1 MLAQPARFAT
11 AGRWAGLQSA
21 LFQRIGLP
29 PYQGYPDIPVLFAHG
44 RSSMNPS
51 DSRDSDLMASV
62 GIGQP
67 VPRREDAILVQG
79 HGRYTDDLSVERQL
93 FAAFVRSPHA
103 HGHLRD
109 LDLAEARAMKGVVA
123 IYTAADLDGHGYNPI
138 ATPIAVPGRDGAP
151 MKRPQRAALAA
162 DKVRFVGDPVAMV
175 VARTADQARSA
186 AEAVRLDID
195 ILPAVTDA
203 EQALGADAPQ
213 LYDDVAGNLIV
224 DFQSGDGEKV
234 AAAFAGAAHIARVRI
249 VNNRVVVN
257 PIEPRS
263 AIASFDG
270 KSKRYTL
277 HAPSQGAFGMRNNL
291 AAAMGVK
298 PAGLR
303 LVTGHVGGSFGMKAS
318 VFPEYVTLL
327 HAARMLKRPVKWTD
341 QRSESF
347 VSDHHGRDMVF
358 EAELALDARGRFLAT
373 RFTGVANMGA
383 YLTPVGA
390 MMPTANIGKNSVGM
404 YRTPLVEVRTRCAV
418 TNTPPIGAYRGAG
431 RPEGNYFMER
441 LIDTAARD
449 MGIDSA
455 SLRRR
460 NLIPPARLP
469 WATPVGTVYDSGD
482 FPALFERALEASD
495 WKGYTGR
502 LRASRKAGLLRG
514 RGIGCYLEV
523 TAPPTNEMGGI
534 HFEPDGSVSIVTGT
548 LDYGQ
553 GHWTPFAQLLTSQL
567 GVPFAAIKLVQGDS
581 DRLIAGGGTGGSK
594 SLMASGS
601 AIIEASELVIEKGK
615 LLAGHFLEANT
626 ADIEFANGRFTV
638 IGTDRSIK
646 IMDIAARLRGGAAV
660 PPDLPQSLDVDHVF
674 KAAPSAYPNG
684 CHVAEVEI
692 DPETGHVEVARYVMI
707 NDFGTVVNPMIV
719 EGQLHGGV
727 VQGIGQALFERT
739 VYDDSG
745 QLLTGSYMDY
755 ALPRAADVPFF
766 SFVSR
771 GVPTL
776 NNRVG
781 AKGCGEAGCAGSLP
795 SVMNAVVDALAPYG
809 ITHLDMPATPQAVWR
824 AVQSG
829 RIG

>member
-1 MLAQPARFAT
+1 MNSRFSLDGQA
-11 AGRWAGLQSA
+11 AAA
-21 LFQRIGLP
+21 
-29 PYQGYPDIPVLFAHG
+29 
-44 RSSMNPS
+44 
-51 DSRDSDLMASV
+51 V

-67 VPRREDAILVQG
+67 VPRREDEILVQG
-79 HGRYTDDLSVERQL
+79 QGRYTDDLSIEKQL

-103 HGHLRD
+103 HGRLRAVHTD
-109 LDLAEARAMKGVVA
+109 DARAMKGVVA
-123 IYTAADLDGHGYNPI
+123 VYTAADLEGHGYNAI
-138 ATPIAVPGRDGAP
+138 LTAMDVPGRDGQP
-151 MKRPQRAALAA
+151 MHKPQRAALAA
-162 DKVRFVGDPVAMV
+162 DKVRFVGDPVALV
-175 VARTADQARSA
+175 VARSAVQARDA
-186 AEAVRLDID
+186 AEAVGLDIEV
-195 ILPAVTDA
+195 LPAVTEA
-203 EQALGADAPQ
+203 EEALQPEAPQ
-213 LYDDVAGNLIV
+213 LYDDIAGNLIV
-224 DFQSGDGEKV
+224 DYRFGDGEKV
-234 AAAFAGAAHIARVRI
+234 AAAFASAAHVTRLRLI
-249 VNNRVVVN
+249 NNRVVVN
-257 PIEPRS
+257 PIEPRT
-263 AIASFDG
+263 AIASFDAR
-270 KSKRYTL
+270 SRRYTL

-291 AAAMGVK
+291 AAAMGVTR
-298 PAGLR
+298 ADLR
-303 LVTGHVGGSFGMKAS
+303 LVTGHVGGSFGMKSA
-318 VFPEYVTLL
+318 VFPEYVALL
-327 HAARMLKRPVKWTD
+327 HAARMVKRPVKWTD

-390 MMPTANIGKNSVGM
+390 MMPTGNVGKNSVGM
-404 YRTPLVEVRTRCAV
+404 YRTPLVEIRTRCAV

-441 LIDTAARD
+441 LIDMAARE
-449 MGIDSA
+449 MGIDRV

-460 NLIPPARLP
+460 NLIPPAELP

-482 FPALFERALEASD
+482 FPALFERALEAAD
-495 WKGYTGR
+495 WKGYAAR
-502 LRASRKAGLLRG
+502 QKASRRAGLLRG

-523 TAPPTNEMGGI
+523 TAPPSNEMGGI
-534 HFEPDGSVSIVTGT
+534 HFAPDGGVDIVTGT

-567 GVPFAAIKLVQGDS
+567 GVPFDRIRLVQGDS

-601 AIIEASELVIEKGK
+601 AIIEASELVIEKGR
-615 LLAGHFLEANT
+615 LLASHFLEAGT
-626 ADIEFANGRFTV
+626 EDIEFAAGRFGV
-638 IGTDRSIK
+638 VGTDRSIG
-646 IMDIAARLRGGAAV
+646 IMDIATRLRGGAAL
-660 PPDLPQSLDVDHVF
+660 PAELPQSLDVDHVF

-692 DPETGHVEVARYVMI
+692 DPETGHATIARYVMV
-707 NDFGTVVNPMIV
+707 NDFGTIVNPMIV
-719 EGQLHGGV
+719 EGQLHGGI

-766 SFVSR
+766 AFESQAM
-771 GVPTL
+771 PTL

-795 SVMNAVVDALAPYG
+795 SVMNAVVDALTPYG
-809 ITHLDMPATPQAVWR
+809 IRHLDMPATPQAVWQAIR
-824 AVQSG
+824 SRRIKAVA
-829 RIG
+829 

>member
-1 MLAQPARFAT
+1 
-11 AGRWAGLQSA
+11 
-21 LFQRIGLP
+21 
-29 PYQGYPDIPVLFAHG
+29 
-44 RSSMNPS
+44 MNSHVTPGNS
-51 DSRDSDLMASV
+51 LEVSV
-62 GIGQP
+62 GIGQR
-67 VPRREDAILVQG
+67 VPRQEDAILVQG
-79 HGRYTDDLSVERQL
+79 QGSYTDDLSFERQL

-103 HGHLRD
+103 HGHLRTVD
-109 LDLAEARAMKGVVA
+109 ATEARGLKGVVA
-123 IYTAADLDGHGYNPI
+123 IYTAGDLDGQGYNAILSPSD
-138 ATPIAVPGRDGAP
+138 VPGRDGTTMSKP
-151 MKRPQRAALAA
+151 TRAALAA

-175 VARTADQARSA
+175 VARTADQARTA
-186 AEAVRLDID
+186 AEAVRLEID

-203 EQALGADAPQ
+203 EDALAADAPQ

-224 DFQSGDGEKV
+224 DYQFGDGEKV
-234 AAAFAGAAHIARVRI
+234 AAAFAGAAHVARLRI

-257 PIEPRS
+257 PIEPRT

-270 KSKRYTL
+270 KAKRYTL

-298 PAGLR
+298 PAAMR
-303 LVTGHVGGSFGMKAS
+303 LVTGHVGGSFGMKSA
-318 VFPEYVTLL
+318 VFPEYVALL

-341 QRSESF
+341 HRSESF

-358 EAELALDARGRFLAT
+358 EAELALDARGHFLAT

-383 YLTPVGA
+383 YLSPVGA
-390 MMPTANIGKNSVGM
+390 LMPTGNVGKNSVGM

-441 LIDTAARD
+441 LIDTAARE
-449 MGIDSA
+449 MRIDKA

-460 NLIPPARLP
+460 NLVPPKKLP
-469 WATPVGTVYDSGD
+469 WATPLGTVYDSGD
-482 FPALFERALEASD
+482 FPGLFERALKAAD
-495 WKGYTGR
+495 WKGYAGR
-502 LRASRKAGLLRG
+502 QKESRKAGLLRG

-523 TAPPTNEMGGI
+523 TAPPANEMGGI
-534 HFEPDGSVSIVTGT
+534 HFAPDGSVSIVTGT

-553 GHWTPFAQLLTSQL
+553 GHWTPFAQILTSHL
-567 GVPFAAIKLVQGDS
+567 GVPFDRIRLVQGDS

-615 LLAGHFLEANT
+615 LLAGHFLEANV
-626 ADIEFANGRFTV
+626 ADIEFVAGRFSV
-638 IGTDRSIK
+638 VGTDRSIE
-646 IMDIAARLRGGAAV
+646 IMEMAARLRRGGGV
-660 PPDLPQSLDVDHVF
+660 PAELPQSLDVDHVF

-684 CHVAEVEI
+684 CHIAEVEV
-692 DPETGHVEVARYVMI
+692 DPETGHVAIARYVMV
-707 NDFGTVVNPMIV
+707 NDFGTLVNPMIV

-739 VYDDSG
+739 VYDESG

-766 SFVSR
+766 SFASQ
-771 GVPTL
+771 GVPTP

-795 SVMNAVVDALAPYG
+795 SVMNALIDALAPYG
-809 ITHLDMPATPQAVWR
+809 VTHLDMPATPQAVWR
-824 AVQSG
+824 AIRSG
-829 RIG
+829 QIESAA

>member
-1 MLAQPARFAT
+1 
-11 AGRWAGLQSA
+11 
-21 LFQRIGLP
+21 
-29 PYQGYPDIPVLFAHG
+29 
-44 RSSMNPS
+44 
-51 DSRDSDLMASV
+51 MASFA
-62 GIGQP
+62 IGQP
-67 VPRREDAILVQG
+67 VPRKEDEILVQG
-79 HGRYTDDLSVERQL
+79 QGQYTDDLSLERQL

-103 HGHLRD
+103 HGHLRAVD
-109 LDLAEARAMKGVVA
+109 TADAQAMKGVVA
-123 IYTAADLDGHGYNPI
+123 IYTGADLTGQGYKAI
-138 ATPIAVPGRDGAP
+138 ITPLNVPGRDGAS
-151 MKRPQRAALAA
+151 MKTPERAALAT
-162 DKVRFVGDPVAMV
+162 DKVRFVGDPIAIV
-175 VARTADQARSA
+175 VAHTADQARNA
-186 AEAVRLDID
+186 AEAVGLDID
-195 ILPAVTDA
+195 VLPAVTDA
-203 EQALGADAPQ
+203 EQALGIEAPQ
-213 LYDDVAGNLIV
+213 LYNDLAGNLIV
-224 DFQSGDGEKV
+224 DFQFGDSNKV
-234 AAAFAGAAHIARVRI
+234 AAAFTEAAHITRLRI

-257 PIEPRS
+257 PIEPR
-263 AIASFDG
+263 AALASFDG

-298 PAGLR
+298 PAELR

-318 VFPEYVTLL
+318 VFPEYVVLL

-390 MMPTANIGKNSVGM
+390 IMPTSNIGKNSVGM

-441 LIDTAARD
+441 LIDTAARE

-460 NLIPPARLP
+460 NLVSPAKLP
-469 WATPVGTVYDSGD
+469 WATPMGTIYDSGD

-495 WKGYTGR
+495 WKGYPAR
-502 LRASRKAGLLRG
+502 LKASRKAGLLRG
-514 RGIGCYLEV
+514 RGIGCFLEV
-523 TAPPTNEMGGI
+523 TAPPSNEMGGI

-567 GVPFAAIKLVQGDS
+567 GVPFEQIKLVQGDS

-601 AIIEASELVIEKGK
+601 AIIEASDLVIEKGK
-615 LLAGHFLEANT
+615 LLAGHFLEANV
-626 ADIEFANGRFTV
+626 ADIAFAAGQFTV
-638 IGTDRSIK
+638 VGTDRSIG
-646 IMDIAARLRGGAAV
+646 IMDIAARLQGGAAV
-660 PPDLPQSLDVDHVF
+660 APDLPQSLDVDHVF
-674 KAAPSAYPNG
+674 NAAPSAYPNG
-684 CHVAEVEI
+684 CHIAEVEI
-692 DPETGHVEVARYVMI
+692 DPETGHVEVARYVMV
-707 NDFGTVVNPMIV
+707 NDFGTVVNPMLV
-719 EGQLHGGV
+719 EGQLHGGI

-739 VYDDSG
+739 VYDESG
-745 QLLTGSYMDY
+745 QLMTGSYMDY
-755 ALPRAADVPFF
+755 ALPRAEDVPFF
-766 SFVSR
+766 SFESQ
-771 GVPTL
+771 GMPTQ

-809 ITHLDMPATPQAVWR
+809 ITHLDMPATPQEVWR
-824 AVQSG
+824 VIQSG
-829 RIG
+829 KSFRQNSPPATAT

>member
-1 MLAQPARFAT
+1 
-11 AGRWAGLQSA
+11 
-21 LFQRIGLP
+21 
-29 PYQGYPDIPVLFAHG
+29 
-44 RSSMNPS
+44 
-51 DSRDSDLMASV
+51 
-62 GIGQP
+62 
-67 VPRREDAILVQG
+67 VPRKEDAILVLGQG
-79 HGRYTDDLSVERQL
+79 GYTDDLSVERQL

-103 HGHLRD
+103 HGNLRAVD
-109 LDLAEARAMKGVVA
+109 AADARSMKGVVA
-123 IYTAADLDGHGYNPI
+123 VYTAVDLDNHGYNAI
-138 ATPIAVPGRDGAP
+138 LTPIDVPGHNDSS
-151 MKRPQRAALAA
+151 MKKPQRAALAA
-162 DKVRFVGDPVAMV
+162 DKVRFVGDPVAV
-175 VARTADQARSA
+175 IVARTADQARNA
-186 AEAVRLDID
+186 AEVVRLDID

-203 EQALGADAPQ
+203 EMALSTDAPQ

-224 DFQSGDGEKV
+224 DFQFGDSGKV
-234 AAAFAGAAHIARVRI
+234 TTAFAEAAHVTRLRI
-249 VNNRVVVN
+249 VNNRVIVN

-298 PAGLR
+298 PADMR

-318 VFPEYVTLL
+318 VFPEYVVLL
-327 HAARMLKRPVKWTD
+327 HAARMLKRPVRWTD
-341 QRSESF
+341 QRSETF

-390 MMPTANIGKNSVGM
+390 LMPTSNVGKNSVGM

-441 LIDTAARD
+441 LIDTAARE
-449 MGIDSA
+449 MGIDPA

-460 NLIPPARLP
+460 NLISPAKLP
-469 WATPVGTVYDSGD
+469 WATPMGTIYDSGD
-482 FPALFERALEASD
+482 FPALFERALDAAD
-495 WKGYTGR
+495 WKGYSAR
-502 LRASRKAGLLRG
+502 LKASRKAGLLRG

-523 TAPPTNEMGGI
+523 TAPPSNEMGGI
-534 HFEPDGSVSIVTGT
+534 HFEPDGSLSIVTGT

-567 GVPFAAIKLVQGDS
+567 GVPFEQIKLVQGDS

-601 AIIEASELVIEKGK
+601 AIIEASEVVIEKGN
-615 LLAGHFLEANT
+615 LLAGHFLEANV
-626 ADIEFANGRFTV
+626 ADIEFAAGRFTV
-638 IGTDRSIK
+638 IGTDRSIG
-646 IMDIAARLRGGAAV
+646 IMDIAARLHAGTAV
-660 PPDLPQSLDVDHVF
+660 ALGLPQSLDVDHVLKF
-674 KAAPSAYPNG
+674 APSAYPNG

-692 DPETGHVEVARYVMI
+692 DPETGHVEVARYVMV

-745 QLLTGSYMDY
+745 QLMTGSYMDY

-766 SFVSR
+766 SFVSQ

-776 NNRVG
+776 HNRVG

-795 SVMNAVVDALAPYG
+795 SVMNAVVDALTPYG
-809 ITHLDMPATPQAVWR
+809 VKHLDMPATPQAVWR
-824 AVQSG
+824 VVQSG
-829 RIG
+829 QISHQNSPSATAT

>member
-1 MLAQPARFAT
+1 
-11 AGRWAGLQSA
+11 
-21 LFQRIGLP
+21 
-29 PYQGYPDIPVLFAHG
+29 
-44 RSSMNPS
+44 MNPRVS
-51 DSRDSDLMASV
+51 ADSQTMASV

-79 HGRYTDDLSVERQL
+79 HGRYTDDLTFEGQL
-93 FAAFVRSPHA
+93 FAAFVRSAHA
-103 HGHLRD
+103 HGRLRAVD
-109 LDLAEARAMKGVVA
+109 TAEARAMKGVVA
-123 IYTAADLDGHGYNPI
+123 IYTAGDLDGRGYNAI
-138 ATPIAVPGRDGAP
+138 VTPSDVPGRDGISMRKPA
-151 MKRPQRAALAA
+151 RAALAA

-195 ILPAVTDA
+195 VLPAVTDA
-203 EQALGADAPQ
+203 EQALNADAPQ

-224 DFQSGDGEKV
+224 DYRFGDGAKV
-234 AAAFAGAAHIARVRI
+234 AAAFSRAAHVTRLRL
-249 VNNRVVVN
+249 VNNRVIVN
-257 PIEPRS
+257 PIEPRA

-270 KSKRYTL
+270 KAKRYTL

-291 AAAMGVK
+291 AQAMGVK
-298 PAGLR
+298 PAEMR

-318 VFPEYVTLL
+318 VFPEYVALL

-358 EAELALDARGRFLAT
+358 EAELALDAHGRFLAT
-373 RFTGVANMGA
+373 RFKGVASMGA

-390 MMPTANIGKNSVGM
+390 MMPTLNVGKNAIGM
-404 YRTPLVEVRTRCAV
+404 YRTPLIEIQTRCAV

-441 LIDTAARD
+441 LIDTAARE
-449 MGIDSA
+449 MGIDGA

-460 NLIPPARLP
+460 NLIPPGKLP
-469 WATPVGTVYDSGD
+469 WATPIGTVYDSGD
-482 FPALFERALEASD
+482 FPALFARALEASD
-495 WKGYTGR
+495 WTGYAKRRG
-502 LRASRKAGLLRG
+502 LSRKAGLLRG

-553 GHWTPFAQLLTSQL
+553 GHWTPFAQILTSRL
-567 GVPFAAIKLVQGDS
+567 GVPFERIRLVQGDS

-601 AIIEASELVIEKGK
+601 AIIEASELVVEKGK
-615 LLAGHFLEANT
+615 LLAGHFLEANVV
-626 ADIEFANGRFTV
+626 DIAFAAGRFTV
-638 IGTDRSIK
+638 VGTDRSIDL
-646 IMDIAARLRGGAAV
+646 MTIAARLHAGAVLA
-660 PPDLPQSLDVDHVF
+660 PDLPQALDVDHVF
-674 KAAPSAYPNG
+674 KSAPPAYPNG

-692 DPETGHVEVARYVMI
+692 DPQTGHVEVARYVMV

-745 QLLTGSYMDY
+745 QPMTGSYMDY

-766 SFVSR
+766 SFASQ
-771 GVPTL
+771 GVPTPS
-776 NNRVG
+776 NRVG

-795 SVMNAVVDALAPYG
+795 SIMNAVVDALAPYG

-824 AVQSG
+824 AIRSG
-829 RIG
+829 RVG